1 MRKKL
6 YGIAALLSIFCIAI
20 LFFAIL
26 SVGRRKAAPSYEG
39 EWLTAEGNY
48 TYPMTPYK
56 EEWVQ
61 LDILERRE
69 SCNMP
74 QELVDMLTTEELVN
88 AALDYPLKMDYI
100 GFSSPEKG
108 LEHLKGSSNVY
119 RELFEREDII
129 ENLLKAYRELQVD
142 YDLLVSETVSNPW
155 EKSGYAK
162 ELILQLLIG
171 CDEIF
176 DQLTEAQM
184 EELLTIVDE
193 RYAAKQG
200 TGDDFTMAWSRNNP
214 FLLGR
219 EGILDLE

>member
-56 EEWVQ
+56 EEWAQ

-74 QELVDMLTTEELVN
+74 QKLVDMLTTEELVN
-88 AALDYPLKMDYI
+88 AALD
-100 GFSSPEKG
+100 
-108 LEHLKGSSNVY
+108 
-119 RELFEREDII
+119 
-129 ENLLKAYRELQVD
+129 
-142 YDLLVSETVSNPW
+142 
-155 EKSGYAK
+155 
-162 ELILQLLIG
+162 
-171 CDEIF
+171 
-176 DQLTEAQM
+176 
-184 EELLTIVDE
+184 
-193 RYAAKQG
+193 
-200 TGDDFTMAWSRNNP
+200 
-214 FLLGR
+214 
-219 EGILDLE
+219 